1 MKLLSMQARLSLL
14 GARMEFVECPSC
26 HKIVVMTG
34 SGVCYECSLKAAG
47 KPRTELHHVHLEK
60 IDAATVV
67 EIPANLHRMLTL
79 RSNIRYPVL
88 KEPSMD
94 AKLRSAQ
101 ALTDAAELLEV
112 IGSYPFA
119 ADDLAATRE
128 LAKIIAR
135 RCRTSCND
143 LLREEDVA

>member
-1 MKLLSMQARLSLL
+1 MQARLSLL
-14 GARMEFVECPSC
+14 DARIQFDECPRC
-26 HKIVVMTG
+26 HKTAVMTG
-34 SGVCYECSLKAAG
+34 LGVCYECSLDTAG

-79 RSNIRYPVL
+79 RSSIRYPVL

-94 AKLRSAQ
+94 VKVKAAQ
-101 ALTDAAELLEV
+101 ALTDVAELLEV
-112 IGSYPFA
+112 IGSYPLA
-119 ADDLAATRE
+119 PDELAATRE
-128 LAKIIAR
+128 LARIIAR

-143 LLREEDVA
+143 LLREENVS